1 MSQRAASGQPGGG
14 WALRDMV
21 AADIPEVYALELW
34 LFPEDAWPRD
44 MFDAELAQA
53 GRGDDVRPAGPG
65 KPAPQPPTRR
75 YWVAEVEGQIVGY
88 AGMMC
93 VLPIADVQT
102 IAVDS
107 QFEGRGLGTAFLQAI
122 IDESRTRGAEN
133 VMLEV
138 REDNQRAQQ
147 LYERHGFRQIHV
159 RPNYYPGSV
168 AAHIMQL
175 PLS

>member
-1 MSQRAASGQPGGG
+1 MT
-14 WALRDMV
+14 
-21 AADIPEVYALELW
+21 AADLDAVYAMEQW
-34 LFPEDAWPRD
+34 LFPEDAWPRG

-53 GRGDDVRPAGPG
+53 GRLERVPVPEPG
-65 KPAPQPPTRR
+65 KPAPQVPTRR
-75 YWVAEVEGQIVGY
+75 YWVAEADGQMVGY
-88 AGMMC
+88 GGMMC

-102 IAVDS
+102 IAVDTEY
-107 QFEGRGLGTAFLQAI
+107 EGRGIGTALLRAM
-122 IDESRTRGAEN
+122 IDEARARGAESL
-133 VMLEV
+133 MLEV
-138 REDNQRAQQ
+138 REDNPRAQQ